1 MHVAAQQIAMRRF
14 TAAIR
19 LNRYLGVHEG
29 QTPQGGALCVLRL
42 PGGLTVESNTKS
54 SSASRDE
61 ATPSR

>member
-1 MHVAAQQIAMRRF
+1 MHVAAQQTSVRRF
-14 TAAIR
+14 IAANR

-29 QTPQGGALCVLRL
+29 QPPQGGALCVFRL

-54 SSASRDE
+54 SSASRAE